1 MKRQSKAAIARENVS
16 RLVSIGIGSMEVET
30 LRAARE
36 AALRDLRAARRACR
50 DECDAVDVDE
60 HESVRG
66 PRADYERL
74 ASGHKNARARFQREV
89 KRYREWIAEVSA

>member
-1 MKRQSKAAIARENVS
+1 MKRPSKSAIARENVS
-16 RLVSIGIGSMEVET
+16 RLASIGIGSMEIET

-36 AALRDLRAARRACR
+36 VALRDLRTARRACR
-50 DECDAVDVDE
+50 EECEAVDVDQ

-66 PRADYERL
+66 QRADYDRL

-89 KRYREWIAEVSA
+89 KCYRAWLAEVMA